1 MTILSASSGSG
12 RCNAFASSHGARIQT
27 SQGISPT
34 HDPFTDAVKLLV
46 GETIQMA
53 REMNQKRNGLIV
65 SIVWMEPLGPPLH
78 SQRRSGVM
86 RAYSIITLVAVIIAG
101 GGLKLAFFGA
111 PPAAAVPSLASSS
124 LDLYQMQQNAKD
136 LPELKFRDM
145 TFVFTSD

>member
-1 MTILSASSGSG
+1 
-12 RCNAFASSHGARIQT
+12 
-27 SQGISPT
+27 
-34 HDPFTDAVKLLV
+34 
-46 GETIQMA
+46 
-53 REMNQKRNGLIV
+53 
-65 SIVWMEPLGPPLH
+65 
-78 SQRRSGVM
+78 M